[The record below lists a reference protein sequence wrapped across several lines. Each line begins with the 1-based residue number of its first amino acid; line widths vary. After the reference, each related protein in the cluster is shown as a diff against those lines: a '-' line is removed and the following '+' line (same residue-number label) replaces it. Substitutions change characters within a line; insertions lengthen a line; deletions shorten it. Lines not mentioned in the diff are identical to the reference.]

1 MSKPAELYACLYAR
15 EFPAQAMLRLR
26 AELRNRPCVILEGEP
41 PLQHVCSCNSKAHLL
56 GVGLGMTRV
65 ELDTFPSVAVL
76 VRSHPEEATAK
87 AAMLECAGTFSPSI
101 EDVSD
106 GIAFLCVMDISGTEK
121 LHGPP
126 ITLGNALLD
135 RAGALGITSTVAI
148 ASNFHTVICLARGM
162 WSKKRL
168 TVISAGEESAAL
180 APLPLRVLDLS
191 EDQAETFS
199 LWGIH
204 TLGMLAGLPEKPLI
218 ARMGQA
224 GRRLRQLAWGALP
237 HLFVP
242 MEPAFALEEFIE
254 LDSPVELLDSLL
266 FVVGVMLDQ
275 LIVRATGRVLALAS
289 VTITLYL
296 EGGGGSHSR
305 TVRPALPTNDR
316 QVWIKLIHLDLE
328 AHPPNAAILSLRL
341 SAEPGRTSKV
351 QLGLFSPQLPDA
363 TRFDVTLAR
372 IRAIVG
378 EESVGSPIL
387 KDAHRPDNFQMKPF
401 VVPTGPSKSIP
412 NRSLTAMRQLR
423 PAEDVSVTLRDRRPA
438 SLFFRQTRYDVERAY
453 GPWLAGGEWWGNAR
467 WGLQQWDLIAR
478 SRERTLL
485 CGCLV
490 RDPTRNLWQM
500 VALYD

>member
-1 MSKPAELYACLYAR
+1 MNKAAELYACLYAR

-26 AELRNRPCVILEGEP
+26 AELREKPCVVLEGNP
-41 PLQHVCSCNSKAHLL
+41 PIQHVCSCNIKARLL
-56 GVGLGMTRV
+56 GVEHGMTQV
-65 ELDTFPSVAVL
+65 EMDTFPSVTVL
-76 VRSHPEEATAK
+76 SRSHVEEASAK
-87 AAMLECAGTFSPSI
+87 SALLECVGTFSPSV
-101 EDVSD
+101 EDVSKD
-106 GIAFLCVMDISGTEK
+106 GAFLCVIDITGTEK

-126 ITLGNALLD
+126 ATFGTALLD
-135 RAGALGITSTVAI
+135 RVKTLGISSSVVI
-148 ASNFHTVICLARGM
+148 ASNFYTAICLARGLQPRN
-162 WSKKRL
+162 RL
-168 TVISAGEESAAL
+168 TVIPPGRESAAL
-180 APLPLRVLDLS
+180 ASLPLTVLDLA
-191 EDQAETFS
+191 EDEAQTFS
-199 LWGIH
+199 QWGIH

-224 GRRLRQLAWGALP
+224 GRRLRQLAWGVLP

-275 LIVRATGRVLALAS
+275 LIVRAAGRVLALAS
-289 VTITLYL
+289 VTTTLHL
-296 EGGGGSHSR
+296 EGGGSHSR

-316 QVWIKLIHLDLE
+316 QVWIKLLHLDLE

-372 IRAIVG
+372 IRAIIG

-387 KDAHRPDNFQMKPF
+387 KDAHRPDDFQMKSF
-401 VVPTGPSKSIP
+401 VVPTGPSTSTP

-423 PAEDVSVTLRDRRPA
+423 PAEDVTITLCDHRPI
-438 SLFFRQTRYDVERAY
+438 SLFFRQMRYDVERAY
-453 GPWLAGGEWWGNAR
+453 GPWLVGGEWWRNSR
-467 WGLQQWDLIAR
+467 WGFQQWDVIAR
-478 SRERTLL
+478 SREGPLL

-490 RDPTRNLWQM
+490 RDLTRNRWQM